1 MSKIVNGLDTIISV
15 QEWQKNH
22 HHDGSSKPEDRSVAA
37 RLCDGVLDVFHEAI
51 CQLEQ
56 PRHAETTPKPVR
68 ISLERARGLIALWSD
83 GYGIQDGR
91 LDDVL
96 AKSRNIRRST
106 LKTLSN
112 IANTLLS
119 RLIPLA
125 QISSDKLGILA
136 AQLTA
141 AVDEASYMIHD
152 AIHDGRDD
160 RSDTSSDDFSDVGPD
175 DSIAE
180 VAEDLKTDAQCLM
193 ELDPLFRDPVLD
205 LASQKQKQHLEA
217 IDWTPETAFCDK
229 VQQRFP
235 KAEPTLVERLG
246 KANWARFL
254 RCQEIR
260 NSVEMGTLSQ
270 TNTAGNQGEDGT
282 VAASSR
288 FHDSGLGTS
297 LATASLYAETVMTYG
312 AAAGQKVRIP
322 PLSDEAKNGAP
333 FPCLAC
339 GRSVRITNNSGWKR
353 HLYLD
358 LEPYLC
364 LEPQC
369 FEHCRF
375 STRIDWVAHLAL
387 DHCYQPGWDAITC
400 PLCFETTEKGKL
412 AVTTHL
418 AQHLEEIS
426 LSALPAYP
434 DEDDDDAFETGSDE
448 STEEALEEAA
458 GNARLDGDK
467 GLSFVDDEEALRERE
482 TFEEAVRRARLDQA
496 LEDVVEEIDRKAR
509 LNPEEVVDPIKV
521 LGEIARKA
529 RLDSHDRTE
538 AIIDVLEEINRK
550 ARLNPEEVVDLI
562 RVIFGE
568 RARKVRLDYDG
579 TEAIR
584 EVLGERARKARLD
597 NDDVAETNREALEE
611 EDREACRDDDEEEAN
626 RDALEEMDRKA
637 RLDDDDVTET
647 IRDAL
652 EKADREARRDDEAE
666 ALKEALDE
674 TDSEVGLHDLVV
686 EERAS
691 MREAVYGP
699 GFDERS
705 HNEDQRPQYAWER
718 RRDEE
723 LARQESYVGMSE
735 DEIRQEMTVDDH
747 LHRLQAEADYR
758 TSDEDDDDDDEGE
771 TVVEDW
777 DSRK

>member
-96 AKSRNIRRST
+96 AKSRKIRRST

-270 TNTAGNQGEDGT
+270 INAASDKGEDGT
-282 VAASSR
+282 VAASSKY
-288 FHDSGLGTS
+288 HDSGLGTS

-312 AAAGQKVRIP
+312 AAEGQKVRIP
-322 PLSDEAKNGAP
+322 PLSVEAKNGAP

-387 DHCYQPGWDAITC
+387 DHCYQPGWVAITC
-400 PLCFETTEKGKL
+400 PLCFETTENGKL

-418 AQHLEEIS
+418 ARHLEEIS

-434 DEDDDDAFETGSDE
+434 DEDDDDAFETRSDE
-448 STEEALEEAA
+448 STEEAPEEAA
-458 GNARLDGDK
+458 SSARLGGDK
-467 GLSFVDDEEALRERE
+467 VLSFVDDEEALRERE
-482 TFEEAVRRARLDQA
+482 TVEEGVRKARLDQA
-496 LEDVVEEIDRKAR
+496 LKDVVEEIDRKAR
-509 LNPEEVVDPIKV
+509 LNPEEVVDPIRV

-529 RLDSHDRTE
+529 RLDSHDGTE
-538 AIIDVLEEINRK
+538 AMREVLEEMDRK
-550 ARLNPEEVVDLI
+550 ARL
-562 RVIFGE
+562 
-568 RARKVRLDYDG
+568 A
-579 TEAIR
+579 
-584 EVLGERARKARLD
+584 

-611 EDREACRDDDEEEAN
+611 EDREACRDDDEAEAN

-652 EKADREARRDDEAE
+652 EKADREARREDEAE

-674 TDSEVGLHDLVV
+674 TDSEVGLYDLVV

-691 MREAVYGP
+691 MGEAVYGP

-705 HNEDQRPQYAWER
+705 HSEDQRPQYAWER

-723 LARQESYVGMSE
+723 LARQEAYAGMSE

-747 LHRLQAEADYR
+747 LHRLEAEADYR